1 MRRLPNKY
9 ERCILYQGA
18 KDEAF
23 ASPGEHC
30 LFALQPDNIQ

>member
-23 ASPGEHC
+23 ASAYSGEVE
-30 LFALQPDNIQ
+30 Q